1 VSIPIKNIVIAGSG
15 NVAWHLG
22 KALFEGG
29 YSISGIWSRNKPAAD
44 ELSRMCFS
52 KVLPKPEDIPS
63 DTHLLIIA
71 VSDAAIS
78 EVATLFSEFE
88 GIAVHT
94 AGSVGIDVFKN
105 KDQQTGVIYPLQTL
119 SKHSS
124 ISLKEVPV
132 FIEGSDEITLAKL
145 HEVAA
150 NITSNVYQAS
160 SHQRLMLHI
169 AAVFAGNYT
178 NLMYS
183 IADEILTGN
192 NLPYSALHPLIAE
205 TAKKAIALKPND
217 VQTGPARR
225 NDKST
230 IQKHLKLLEK
240 QPDIA
245 LIYQILADTII
256 KKYNSKS

>member
-1 VSIPIKNIVIAGSG
+1 
-15 NVAWHLG
+15 
-22 KALFEGG
+22 
-29 YSISGIWSRNKPAAD
+29 
-44 ELSRMCFS
+44 
-52 KVLPKPEDIPS
+52 
-63 DTHLLIIA
+63 
-71 VSDAAIS
+71 
-78 EVATLFSEFE
+78 
-88 GIAVHT
+88 
-94 AGSVGIDVFKN
+94 
-105 KDQQTGVIYPLQTL
+105 
-119 SKHSS
+119 
-124 ISLKEVPV
+124 
-132 FIEGSDEITLAKL
+132 
-145 HEVAA
+145 
-150 NITSNVYQAS
+150 
-160 SHQRLMLHI
+160 MLHI

-245 LIYQILADTII
+245 LIYQHLADTII